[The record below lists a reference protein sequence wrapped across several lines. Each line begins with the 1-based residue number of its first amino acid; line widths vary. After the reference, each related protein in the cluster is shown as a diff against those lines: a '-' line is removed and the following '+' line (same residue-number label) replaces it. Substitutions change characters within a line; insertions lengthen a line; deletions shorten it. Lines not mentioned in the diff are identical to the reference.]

1 MKNIYIFI
9 VVVIVIGVVAYGY
22 NQAKSDVDVEN
33 SLTMT
38 DDKQGEDF
46 KSMEVDN
53 NQYVDYE
60 PALLA
65 QADSGD
71 VVLFFHASWCPTCRV
86 LDENLKD
93 ELGDFPNDLT
103 ILKVNYDKE
112 KELKKKYSI
121 TYQHTLVQVDSQ
133 GNELAKW
140 AGSNDLSAILKK
152 LK

>member
-71 VVLFFHASWCPTCRV
+71 VVLFFDASWCPTCRV